1 MSESKMNES
10 KMSKSNT
17 SNSKTSRSNTK
28 AALLVA
34 LAICA
39 ELACGGGTQART
51 DSAAKNSAN
60 APAAPSTLPVV
71 YLPKQAVDAS
81 FAKATPVHQSPV
93 LYDGDNGLRSYKIAT
108 SRRYKPSNVEM
119 HMKDTDIMYVLQGSA
134 TIVTGGKL
142 EGITA
147 AAKLPN
153 GNPAPAD
160 EIRAR
165 EIVGGDA
172 RQLSAGD
179 IIIIPNGVGHQFTK
193 VNGPFLYIVVKCR

>member
-1 MSESKMNES
+1 
-10 KMSKSNT
+10 MSKA
-17 SNSKTSRSNTK
+17 KTSEAKTSKAKTSKAKTK
-28 AALLVA
+28 VVVLVA
-34 LAICA
+34 LAISA
-39 ELACGGGTQART
+39 GLACADGTQARP
-51 DSAAKNSAN
+51 APGAKNSAN
-60 APAAPSTLPVV
+60 APAAASTLPVV

-165 EIVGGDA
+165 EIVGGDP

-193 VNGPFLYIVVKCR
+193 VDGPFLYIVVKCR